1 MKNILIAALLL
12 LSIGAMAQ
20 CGDMTAQRTYLTGSS
35 ISALEHTK
43 ELPDGLT
50 YHKFSFCDGKMLV
63 TIKFSGEVHQ
73 WSYSL
78 YKIDSRFEVMNCL
91 RLEITR
97 YGCKEFPDMFFE
109 IGADQYGQIHT
120 ILQWNT
126 VAKAA
131 NLYFSN
137 KNA

>member
-1 MKNILIAALLL
+1 MKQILIAALML
-12 LSIGAMAQ
+12 LSTQAMAQ

-35 ISALEHTK
+35 ISTIEETKALPH
-43 ELPDGLT
+43 GLNH
-50 YHKFSFCDGKMLV
+50 YFSFCGGKMVITV
-63 TIKFSGEVHQ
+63 TFTGEVYRRE
-73 WSYSL
+73 YSL
-78 YKIDSRFEVMNCL
+78 YKIDSRTEVMNCL
-91 RLEITR
+91 KLEITR

-137 KNA
+137 RNA